1 MLLAES
7 DIDGVNN
14 MNVLDT
20 ILDYPVIGT
29 IFVAGAFFGV
39 IYAGYRLAGNKD
51 WGGYIGAL
59 LFMGLIIFIGESYTL
74 EDA

>member
-1 MLLAES
+1 M
-7 DIDGVNN
+7 NN

-39 IYAGYRLAGNKD
+39 GYLGYRLAGNKD
-51 WGGYIGAL
+51 WGGYVGAL
-59 LFMGLIIFIGESYTL
+59 LFMGLIIFIGERYTL
-74 EDA
+74 EGAE